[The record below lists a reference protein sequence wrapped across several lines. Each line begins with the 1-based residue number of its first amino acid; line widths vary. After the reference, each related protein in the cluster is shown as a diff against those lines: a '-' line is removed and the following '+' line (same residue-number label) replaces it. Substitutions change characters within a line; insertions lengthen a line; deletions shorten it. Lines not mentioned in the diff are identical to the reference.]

1 MNNYCIIM
9 AGGIGSR
16 FWPLSKDNHP
26 KQFLD
31 ILGTGKSFIR
41 STYERFSPVIP
52 DENFLVVTNK
62 AYKQMVLEHL
72 PMLHPDQ
79 VLCEPARRNTAPCI
93 AYAAYHIQSRCQDA
107 NIVVTPADHL
117 VTNEVEFQRIIRL
130 GFDFLAKN
138 QNALMT
144 IGIKP
149 SRPETGY
156 GYIQVPKMNAECG
169 MWNVECGIVADGN
182 NSTFSNV
189 VKVEMFKE
197 KPDYDTAVKFVAEGN
212 FFWNS
217 GIFLWT
223 LDGIMQ
229 AFKQYLPEMVEVFEK
244 GIYNF
249 GTPEEQDF
257 INDHFVDCPN
267 ISIDYGVMEKSSDTY
282 IIPADF
288 GWSDIGTWGS
298 LFTHA
303 IKDGDGNAMRG
314 KVVSVDNKNSV
325 INIEEGTEAL
335 VEGLEDYLVAYR
347 DHSLLVCKL
356 KDEQQIKVWIEGL
369 K

>member
-9 AGGIGSR
+9 AGGVGSR
-16 FWPLSKDNHP
+16 FWPLSKDNYP

-41 STYERFSPVIP
+41 STYERFSPLIP
-52 DENFLVVTNK
+52 DGNFLVVTNA
-62 AYKQMVLEHL
+62 AYKQLVLEHL
-72 PMLHPDQ
+72 PMLKPEQ

-93 AYAAYHIQSRCQDA
+93 AYACYRIQSQCSDA
-107 NIVVTPADHL
+107 RIVVTPADHL

-130 GFDFLAKN
+130 GFDFLAQN
-138 QNALMT
+138 QQALMT

-156 GYIQVPKMNAECG
+156 GYIQVDPRHCEERSDEA
-169 MWNVECGIVADGN
+169 IH
-182 NSTFSNV
+182 
-189 VKVEMFKE
+189 KVEMFKE

-212 FFWNS
+212 YFWNS

-223 LDGIMQ
+223 LQGILD
-229 AFKQYLPEMVEVFEK
+229 AFKRDLPDMVRLFDEGRDK
-244 GIYNF
+244 F
-249 GTPEEQDF
+249 GTAAEQDF
-257 INDHFVDCPN
+257 INARFLDCQN
-267 ISIDYGVMEKSSDTY
+267 ISIDYGIMEKSPDTY
-282 IIPADF
+282 TIPADF

-303 IKDGDGNAMRG
+303 QKDADGNALRG
-314 KVVSVDNKNSV
+314 RVVSVDNKNTLV
-325 INIEEGTEAL
+325 NIEEGTEAV
-335 VEGLEDYLVAYR
+335 VEGLEDCLVAYR
-347 DHSLLVCKL
+347 DHSLLVCRL
-356 KDEQQIKVWIEGL
+356 HDEQQIKVWIEGL

>member
-16 FWPLSKDNHP
+16 FWSLSKDNYP

-41 STYERFSPVIP
+41 STYERFSPIIP

-62 AYKQMVLEHL
+62 AYKHLVLEHL
-72 PMLHPDQ
+72 PMLRPDQ

-93 AYAAYHIQSRCQDA
+93 AYAAYHIQSRCTDA

-130 GFDFLAKN
+130 GFDFLS
-138 QNALMT
+138 QNPQALMT

-156 GYIQVPKMNAECG
+156 GYIQVPKQ
-169 MWNVECGIVADGN
+169 D
-182 NSTFSNV
+182 TLPKV
-189 VKVEMFKE
+189 VKVDRFKE
-197 KPDYDTAVKFVAEGN
+197 KPDYNTAVQFVNEGN
-212 FFWNS
+212 YFWNS

-223 LDGIMQ
+223 LNGIMQ

-244 GIYNF
+244 GVYNF

-267 ISIDYGVMEKSSDTY
+267 ISIDYGVMEKSPNTY
-282 IIPADF
+282 TIPADF

-303 IKDGDGNAMRG
+303 KKDEGGNALRG
-314 KVVSVDNKNSV
+314 KVVSVNNKNTI
-325 INIEEGTEAL
+325 INIEEGTEAV

-347 DHSLLVCKL
+347 DHSLLVCRL
-356 KDEQQIKVWIEGL
+356 HDEQQIKVWIEGL

>member
-1 MNNYCIIM
+1 M

-16 FWPLSKDNHP
+16 FWPLSKDNYP

-62 AYKQMVLEHL
+62 AYKHLVLEHL
-72 PMLHPDQ
+72 PMLKDDQ

-93 AYAAYHIQSRCQDA
+93 AYAAYHIQSRCSEA

-130 GFDFLAKN
+130 GFDFLSKN
-138 QNALMT
+138 PNALMT

-156 GYIQVPKMNAECG
+156 GYIQVPKQDNLPE
-169 MWNVECGIVADGN
+169 
-182 NSTFSNV
+182 V

-197 KPDYDTAVKFVAEGN
+197 KPNYETALKFVAEGN
-212 FFWNS
+212 YFWNS

-229 AFKQYLPEMVEVFEK
+229 AFKKYLPEMVEVFEK

-267 ISIDYGVMEKSSDTY
+267 ISIDYGVMEKSPNTY
-282 IIPADF
+282 TIPADF

-303 IKDGDGNAMRG
+303 KKDDNGNALRG
-314 KVVSVDNKNSV
+314 KVVSVDNHNTI
-325 INIEEGTEAL
+325 INIEEGTEA
-335 VEGLEDYLVAYR
+335 VVQGLEDYLVAYR

-356 KDEQQIKVWIEGL
+356 HDEQQIKVWIEGL

>member
-16 FWPLSKDNHP
+16 FWPLSKDNYP

-62 AYKQMVLEHL
+62 AYKQLVLEHL
-72 PMLHPDQ
+72 PMLRPDQ

-93 AYAAYHIQSRCQDA
+93 AYACYHIQSRCSDA

-117 VTNEVEFQRIIRL
+117 VTNEAEFQRVIRL
-130 GFDFLAKN
+130 GFDFLVQN
-138 QNALMT
+138 QQALMT

-156 GYIQVPKMNAECG
+156 GYIEVESLSRDTGITLLRRRN
-169 MWNVECGIVADGN
+169 NVMPVLR
-182 NSTFSNV
+182 
-189 VKVEMFKE
+189 FKE
-197 KPDYDTAVKFVAEGN
+197 KPDYATAERFLAAGN

-223 LDGIMQ
+223 LQGIMN
-229 AFKQYLPEMVEVFEK
+229 AFKTYLPEMVEVFEK
-244 GIYNF
+244 GIHHF

-267 ISIDYGVMEKSSDTY
+267 ISIDYGVMEKSPNTFT
-282 IIPADF
+282 IPADF

-298 LFTHA
+298 LFTHVN
-303 IKDGDGNAMRG
+303 KDDNGNALRG
-314 KVVSVDNKNSV
+314 KVVSVDNKNTI
-325 INIEEGTEAL
+325 INIEEGTEAV

-356 KDEQQIKVWIEGL
+356 HDEQQIKVWIESL
-369 K
+369 KS

>member
-1 MNNYCIIM
+1 MNNNYCIIM

-16 FWPLSKDNHP
+16 FWPLSKDNYP

-62 AYKQMVLEHL
+62 AYKQLVLEHL
-72 PMLHPDQ
+72 PMLKPDQ

-93 AYAAYHIQSRCQDA
+93 AYAAYHIQSCCKEA

-117 VTNEVEFQRIIRL
+117 VTNETEFQRIIRL
-130 GFDFLAKN
+130 GFDFLTKN
-138 QNALMT
+138 PYALMT

-156 GYIQVPKMNAECG
+156 GYIQVPKQDVLPE
-169 MWNVECGIVADGN
+169 
-182 NSTFSNV
+182 V

-197 KPDYDTAVKFVAEGN
+197 KPNYETAVKFVEDGN
-212 FFWNS
+212 YFWNS

-244 GIYNF
+244 GKHLF
-249 GTPEEQDF
+249 GTPKEQDF
-257 INDHFVDCPN
+257 ISEHFVDCPN
-267 ISIDYGVMEKSSDTY
+267 ISIDYGVMEKSPNTY
-282 IIPADF
+282 TIPADF

-303 IKDGDGNAMRG
+303 KKDNNGNALRG
-314 KVVSVDNKNSV
+314 KVVSVDNKNTI
-325 INIEEGTEAL
+325 INIEEGFEAV

-356 KDEQQIKVWIEGL
+356 HDEQQIKIWIEEL

>member
-16 FWPLSKDNHP
+16 FWPLSKDNYP

-41 STYERFSPVIP
+41 STYERFSPVVP

-62 AYKQMVLEHL
+62 AYKHLVVEQL
-72 PMLHPDQ
+72 PMLRPDQ

-93 AYAAYHIQSRCQDA
+93 AYAAYHIQSRCPEA

-117 VTNEVEFQRIIRL
+117 VTNEREFERIIRL
-130 GFDFLAKN
+130 GFDFLAK
-138 QNALMT
+138 QPQALMT

-156 GYIQVPKMNAECG
+156 GYIQVNPESRC
-169 MWNVECGIVADGN
+169 NVIPVLQ
-182 NSTFSNV
+182 
-189 VKVEMFKE
+189 FKE
-197 KPDYDTAVKFVAEGN
+197 KPDYDTAVKFVADGN
-212 FFWNS
+212 YFWNS

-223 LDGIMQ
+223 LDGIMS

-267 ISIDYGVMEKSSDTY
+267 ISIDYGVMEKSPNTY
-282 IIPADF
+282 TIPADF

-303 IKDGDGNAMRG
+303 QKDENGNALRG
-314 KVVSVDNKNSV
+314 KVVSVDNKNTI
-325 INIEEGTEAL
+325 INIEDGTEAV
-335 VEGLEDYLVAYR
+335 VEGLDDFLVAYR
-347 DHSLLVCKL
+347 DHSLLVCRL
-356 KDEQQIKVWIEGL
+356 HDEQQIKVWIEGL

>member
-1 MNNYCIIM
+1 MQNYCIIM

-16 FWPLSKDNHP
+16 FWPLSKDNYP

-41 STYERFSPVIP
+41 STYERFHPVIP
-52 DENFLVVTNK
+52 DENFLVVTNA
-62 AYKQMVLEHL
+62 AYKHLVLEHL
-72 PMLHPDQ
+72 PMLKPEQ

-93 AYAAYHIQSRCQDA
+93 AYACYRIQSQCQDA

-117 VTNEVEFQRIIRL
+117 VTNETEFQRVIRL
-130 GFDFLAKN
+130 GFEFLR
-138 QNALMT
+138 QHPRALMT

-156 GYIQVPKMNAECG
+156 GYVQVEKTEDRRQKTEDRRQKAEE
-169 MWNVECGIVADGN
+169 VE
-182 NSTFSNV
+182 
-189 VKVEMFKE
+189 KVTCFKE
-197 KPDYDTAVKFVAEGN
+197 KPDFETAVRFVQEGN
-212 FFWNS
+212 YFWNS

-223 LDGIMQ
+223 LEGIMD
-229 AFKQYLPEMVEVFEK
+229 AFRRDLPEMVQLFDEGK
-244 GIYNF
+244 DLF
-249 GTPEEQDF
+249 GTDSEQAF
-257 INDHFVDCPN
+257 INRRFLDCQN
-267 ISIDYGVMEKSSDTY
+267 ISIDYGIMEKSPDTY
-282 IIPADF
+282 TIPADF

-303 IKDGDGNAMRG
+303 PKDDHGNALRG
-314 KVVSVDNKNSV
+314 KVVSVNNKNTIV
-325 INIEEGTEAL
+325 NIEEGTEAV
-335 VEGLEDYLVAYR
+335 VEGLEDCLVAYR

-356 KDEQQIKVWIEGL
+356 HDEQQIKIWIEGL

>member
-16 FWPLSKDNHP
+16 FWPLSKDNYP

-31 ILGTGKSFIR
+31 ILGTGKSFIQ

-62 AYKQMVLEHL
+62 AYKQLVLEHL

-93 AYAAYHIQSRCQDA
+93 AYAAYHIQSRCKEA

-130 GFDFLAKN
+130 GFDFLANK

-156 GYIQVPKMNAECG
+156 GYIQCG
-169 MWNVECGIVADGN
+169 SRRDEVGSRNEE
-182 NSTFSNV
+182 V

-197 KPDYDTAVKFVAEGN
+197 KPDYETAVKFVSEGN
-212 FFWNS
+212 YLWNS

-244 GIYNF
+244 GNNDF
-249 GTPEEQDF
+249 GTANEQAF
-257 INDHFVDCPN
+257 IDAHFIESPN
-267 ISIDYGVMEKSSDTY
+267 ISIDYGVMEKSPNTFT
-282 IIPADF
+282 IPADF

-303 IKDGDGNAMRG
+303 KKDENGNAKRG
-314 KVVSVDNKNSV
+314 KVVSVDNKNTI
-325 INIEEGTEAL
+325 INIEEGTEAV
-335 VEGLEDYLVAYR
+335 VEGLEDYLVAFR
-347 DHSLLVCKL
+347 DHSLLVCRL

>member
-1 MNNYCIIM
+1 M

-16 FWPLSKDNHP
+16 FWPLSKDNYP

-62 AYKQMVLEHL
+62 AYKQLVLEHL
-72 PMLHPDQ
+72 PMLRPDQ

-93 AYAAYHIQSRCQDA
+93 AYAAYHIQSQCKNA

-117 VTNEVEFQRIIRL
+117 VTNETEFQRIIRL
-130 GFDFLAKN
+130 GFDFLTKN
-138 QNALMT
+138 PNALMT

-156 GYIQVPKMNAECG
+156 GYIQVPKQDVLPE
-169 MWNVECGIVADGN
+169 
-182 NSTFSNV
+182 V

-197 KPDYDTAVKFVAEGN
+197 KPDYETAVKFVAEGN
-212 FFWNS
+212 YFWNS

-244 GIYNF
+244 GIYKF

-267 ISIDYGVMEKSSDTY
+267 ISIDYGVMEKSPNTFT
-282 IIPADF
+282 IPADF

-303 IKDGDGNAMRG
+303 RKDEDGNALRG
-314 KVVSVDNKNSV
+314 KVVSVDNQNTI
-325 INIEEGTEAL
+325 INIEDGTEAV

-347 DHSLLVCKL
+347 DHSLLVCRL
-356 KDEQQIKVWIEGL
+356 KDEQQIKIWIEGL

>member
-1 MNNYCIIM
+1 MNNFCIIM

-16 FWPLSKDNHP
+16 FWPLSKDNYP

-41 STYERFSPVIP
+41 STFERFCPLIP
-52 DENFLVVTNK
+52 DENFIVVTNA
-62 AYKQMVLEHL
+62 AYKDLVLQHL
-72 PMLHPDQ
+72 PELHPDQ

-93 AYAAYHIQSRCQDA
+93 AYAIYHILSRCREA

-117 VTNEVEFQRIIRL
+117 VTNEAQFQRVIL
-130 GFDFLAKN
+130 SGFHFLMEKP
-138 QNALMT
+138 QALMT

-156 GYIQVPKMNAECG
+156 GYIQVPKAERLP
-169 MWNVECGIVADGN
+169 E
-182 NSTFSNV
+182 V

-223 LDGIMQ
+223 LDGIMK
-229 AFKQYLPEMVEVFEK
+229 AYKQYLHEIVSVFDQ
-244 GIYNF
+244 GCLYI
-249 GTPEEQDF
+249 GTSKEQEF
-257 INDHFVDCPN
+257 IDGHFTDCPN
-267 ISIDYGVMEKSSDTY
+267 ISIDYGIMEKSPNTY
-282 IIPADF
+282 TIPADF

-298 LFTHA
+298 LYTHA
-303 IKDGDGNAMRG
+303 QKDDNGNALRG
-314 KVVSVDNKNSV
+314 KVVAIDDKNCIV
-325 INIEEGTEAL
+325 NIEDGTEA
-335 VEGLEDYLVAYR
+335 VIQGLENCLVAYR
-347 DHSLLVCKL
+347 DHSLLVCNL
-356 KDEQQIKVWIEGL
+356 KDEQQIKIWIEGL

>member
-16 FWPLSKDNHP
+16 FWPLSKDNYP

-62 AYKQMVLEHL
+62 AYKHLVLEHL
-72 PMLHPDQ
+72 PMLRPDQ

-93 AYAAYHIQSRCQDA
+93 AYAAYHIQSRCSDA

-117 VTNEVEFQRIIRL
+117 VTNETEFQRIIRL
-130 GFDFLAKN
+130 GFDFLAK
-138 QNALMT
+138 QPNALMT

-156 GYIQVPKMNAECG
+156 GYIQVPKQDLLPE
-169 MWNVECGIVADGN
+169 
-182 NSTFSNV
+182 V

-212 FFWNS
+212 YFWNS

-223 LDGIMQ
+223 LDGIMK

-267 ISIDYGVMEKSSDTY
+267 ISLTPTPSPPTLAGATSAHGVRCSPTPRKTKMATPNAARWSRWTTKTPLSTSRKAPKPWWKAWKTIWWPIATTPSSSVASTTSNKSKS
-282 IIPADF
+282 
-288 GWSDIGTWGS
+288 GS
-298 LFTHA
+298 
-303 IKDGDGNAMRG
+303 
-314 KVVSVDNKNSV
+314 KV
-325 INIEEGTEAL
+325 
-335 VEGLEDYLVAYR
+335 
-347 DHSLLVCKL
+347 
-356 KDEQQIKVWIEGL
+356 
-369 K
+369 

>member
-16 FWPLSKDNHP
+16 FWPLSKDNYP

-62 AYKQMVLEHL
+62 AYKHLVLEHL
-72 PMLHPDQ
+72 PMLKPDQ
-79 VLCEPARRNTAPCI
+79 VLCEPTRRNTAPCI
-93 AYAAYHIQSRCQDA
+93 AYAAYHIQSRCKDA
-107 NIVVTPADHL
+107 NIVITPADHL
-117 VTNEVEFQRIIRL
+117 VTNETEFQRIIRL
-130 GFDFLAKN
+130 GFGFLTQKP
-138 QNALMT
+138 QALMT

-156 GYIQVPKMNAECG
+156 GYIEVPKQ
-169 MWNVECGIVADGN
+169 NVLPE
-182 NSTFSNV
+182 V

-212 FFWNS
+212 YFWNS

-229 AFKQYLPEMVEVFEK
+229 AFKTYLPEMVEVFEK
-244 GIYNF
+244 GIFNF

-257 INDHFVDCPN
+257 INDHFTDCPN
-267 ISIDYGVMEKSSDTY
+267 ISIDYGVMEKSPNTFT
-282 IIPADF
+282 IPADF

-303 IKDGDGNAMRG
+303 RKDENGNALRG
-314 KVVSVDNKNSV
+314 KVVSVDNKNTIV
-325 INIEEGTEAL
+325 NIEEGTEAV

-356 KDEQQIKVWIEGL
+356 HDEQQIKVWIEGL

>member
-1 MNNYCIIM
+1 M

-16 FWPLSKDNHP
+16 FWPLSKDNYP

-62 AYKQMVLEHL
+62 AYKQLVLEHL
-72 PMLHPDQ
+72 PMLKPDQ

-93 AYAAYHIQSRCQDA
+93 AYAAYHIQSYCKDA
-107 NIVVTPADHL
+107 NIIVTPADHL

-130 GFDFLAKN
+130 GFDFLAKTP
-138 QNALMT
+138 NALMT

-156 GYIQVPKMNAECG
+156 GYIQVPKQDTLPE
-169 MWNVECGIVADGN
+169 
-182 NSTFSNV
+182 V

-197 KPDYDTAVKFVAEGN
+197 KPDYNTAVKFVSEGN
-212 FFWNS
+212 YLWNS

-229 AFKQYLPEMVEVFEK
+229 AFRKYLPDMVEVFEK
-244 GIYNF
+244 GKNNF
-249 GTPEEQDF
+249 GTANEQVF
-257 INDHFVDCPN
+257 IDAHFVESPN
-267 ISIDYGVMEKSSDTY
+267 ISIDYGVMEKSPNTFT
-282 IIPADF
+282 IPADF

-303 IKDGDGNAMRG
+303 KKDDNGNAKRG
-314 KVVSVDNKNSV
+314 KIVSVDNKNTI
-325 INIEEGTEAL
+325 INIEEGTEAI

-356 KDEQQIKVWIEGL
+356 QDEQQIKVWIEGL

>member
-16 FWPLSKDNHP
+16 FWPLSKDNYP

-41 STYERFSPVIP
+41 STYERFSPIIP

-62 AYKQMVLEHL
+62 AYKQLVLEHL
-72 PMLHPDQ
+72 PMLRPDQ

-93 AYAAYHIQSRCQDA
+93 AYACYHIQSQCPNV

-130 GFDFLAKN
+130 GFDFLAQN
-138 QNALMT
+138 QQALMT

-156 GYIQVPKMNAECG
+156 GYIQVPKQEAWPE
-169 MWNVECGIVADGN
+169 
-182 NSTFSNV
+182 V
-189 VKVEMFKE
+189 VKVKVFKE
-197 KPDYDTAVKFVAEGN
+197 KPDYDTAVKFVSEGN
-212 FFWNS
+212 YFWNS

-223 LDGIMQ
+223 LQGIMN
-229 AFKQYLPEMVEVFEK
+229 AFKTYLPEMVEVFEK
-244 GIYNF
+244 GSHHF

-267 ISIDYGVMEKSSDTY
+267 ISIDYGVMEKSPNTY
-282 IIPADF
+282 TIPADF

-303 IKDGDGNAMRG
+303 SKDNQGNAIRG
-314 KVVSVDNKNSV
+314 KVVSVDNKNTIV
-325 INIEEGTEAL
+325 NIEESTEA
-335 VEGLEDYLVAYR
+335 VIEGLEDYLVAYR
-347 DHSLLVCKL
+347 DHSLLVCRL
-356 KDEQQIKVWIEGL
+356 HDEQQIKNWIEEL

>member
-1 MNNYCIIM
+1 MNNNYCIIM

-16 FWPLSKDNHP
+16 FWPLSKDNYP

-41 STYERFSPVIP
+41 STYERFSPAIP

-62 AYKQMVLEHL
+62 AYKQLVLEHL
-72 PMLHPDQ
+72 PMLKPDQ

-93 AYAAYHIQSRCQDA
+93 AYAAYHIQSCCKEA

-117 VTNEVEFQRIIRL
+117 VTNETEFQRIIRL
-130 GFDFLAKN
+130 GFDFLTKH

-156 GYIQVPKMNAECG
+156 GYIQVPKQDVLPE
-169 MWNVECGIVADGN
+169 
-182 NSTFSNV
+182 V

-197 KPDYDTAVKFVAEGN
+197 KPNYETAVKFVAEGN
-212 FFWNS
+212 YFWNS

-244 GIYNF
+244 GKHLF
-249 GTPEEQDF
+249 GTPKEQDF
-257 INDHFVDCPN
+257 ISEHFVDCPN
-267 ISIDYGVMEKSSDTY
+267 ISIDYGVMEKSPNTY
-282 IIPADF
+282 TIPADF

-303 IKDGDGNAMRG
+303 KKDNNGNALRG
-314 KVVSVDNKNSV
+314 KVVSVDNKNSI
-325 INIEEGTEAL
+325 INIEEGFEAV

-356 KDEQQIKVWIEGL
+356 HDEQQIKIWIEGL

>member
-1 MNNYCIIM
+1 MNNNYCIIM

-16 FWPLSKDNHP
+16 FWPLSKDNYP

-62 AYKQMVLEHL
+62 AYKHLVLEHL
-72 PMLHPDQ
+72 PMLKDDQ

-93 AYAAYHIQSRCQDA
+93 AYAAYHIQSRCAEA

-117 VTNEVEFQRIIRL
+117 VTNETEFQRIIRL

-156 GYIQVPKMNAECG
+156 GYIQVPKQNTLPE
-169 MWNVECGIVADGN
+169 
-182 NSTFSNV
+182 V

-197 KPDYDTAVKFVAEGN
+197 KPNYETALKFVAEGN

-223 LDGIMQ
+223 LDGIMK
-229 AFKQYLPEMVEVFEK
+229 AFREYLPEMVEVFEK

-267 ISIDYGVMEKSSDTY
+267 ISIDYGVMEKSPNTY
-282 IIPADF
+282 TIPADF

-303 IKDGDGNAMRG
+303 KKDDCGNALRG
-314 KVVSVDNKNSV
+314 KVVSVGNKNTI
-325 INIEEGTEAL
+325 INIEEGTEAV
-335 VEGLEDYLVAYR
+335 VEGLEEYLVAYR

-356 KDEQQIKVWIEGL
+356 HDEQQIKVWIEGL

>member
-16 FWPLSKDNHP
+16 FWPLSKDNYP

-62 AYKQMVLEHL
+62 AYQQLVLEHL
-72 PMLHPDQ
+72 PMLRPDQ

-93 AYAAYHIQSRCQDA
+93 AYAAYHIQSRCSDA

-117 VTNEVEFQRIIRL
+117 VTNETEFQRIIRL
-130 GFDFLAKN
+130 GFDFLAK
-138 QNALMT
+138 QPNALMT

-156 GYIQVPKMNAECG
+156 GYIQVPKQDLLPE
-169 MWNVECGIVADGN
+169 
-182 NSTFSNV
+182 V

-212 FFWNS
+212 YFWNS

-223 LDGIMQ
+223 LDGIMK
-229 AFKQYLPEMVEVFEK
+229 AFQQYLPEMVEVFEK

-267 ISIDYGVMEKSSDTY
+267 ISIDYGVMEKSPNTY
-282 IIPADF
+282 TIPADF

-303 IKDGDGNAMRG
+303 RKDEGGNALRG
-314 KVVSVDNKNSV
+314 KVVSVGNKNTI
-325 INIEEGTEAL
+325 INIEEGTEAV

-356 KDEQQIKVWIEGL
+356 HDEQQIKVWIEGL

>member
-16 FWPLSKDNHP
+16 FWPLSKDNYP

-31 ILGTGKSFIR
+31 ILGTGKSFIQ
-41 STYERFSPVIP
+41 STYERFSPIIP

-62 AYKQMVLEHL
+62 AYKQLVLEHL
-72 PMLHPDQ
+72 PMLKPDQ

-93 AYAAYHIQSRCQDA
+93 AYAAYHIQSRCKEA

-130 GFDFLAKN
+130 GFDFLTKN

-156 GYIQVPKMNAECG
+156 GYIQCG
-169 MWNVECGIVADGN
+169 SRRDEVGSRNEE
-182 NSTFSNV
+182 V

-197 KPDYDTAVKFVAEGN
+197 KPDYETAVKFVSEGN
-212 FFWNS
+212 YLWNS

-244 GIYNF
+244 GKNDF
-249 GTPEEQDF
+249 GTANEQAF
-257 INDHFVDCPN
+257 IDAHFIESPN
-267 ISIDYGVMEKSSDTY
+267 ISIDYGVMEKSPNTFT
-282 IIPADF
+282 IPADF

-303 IKDGDGNAMRG
+303 KKDENGNAKRG
-314 KVVSVDNKNSV
+314 KVVSVDNKNTI
-325 INIEEGTEAL
+325 INIEEGTEAV

-347 DHSLLVCKL
+347 DHSLLVCRL

>member
-16 FWPLSKDNHP
+16 FWPLSKDNYP

-62 AYKQMVLEHL
+62 AYKHLVLEHL
-72 PMLHPDQ
+72 PMLRPDQ

-93 AYAAYHIQSRCQDA
+93 AYAAYHIQSRCSDA

-117 VTNEVEFQRIIRL
+117 VTNETEFQRIIRL

-138 QNALMT
+138 PQALMT

-156 GYIQVPKMNAECG
+156 GYIQVPKQ
-169 MWNVECGIVADGN
+169 GILPE
-182 NSTFSNV
+182 V

-197 KPDYDTAVKFVAEGN
+197 KPNYETALKFVAEGN
-212 FFWNS
+212 YFWNS

-223 LDGIMQ
+223 LEGIMQ
-229 AFKQYLPEMVEVFEK
+229 AFRQYLPEMVEVFEK

-267 ISIDYGVMEKSSDTY
+267 ISIDYGVMEKSPNTY
-282 IIPADF
+282 TIPADF

-303 IKDGDGNAMRG
+303 KKDEAGNAKRG
-314 KVVSVDNKNSV
+314 KVVSVDNKNTI
-325 INIEEGTEAL
+325 INIEEGTEAV

-356 KDEQQIKVWIEGL
+356 HDEQQIKVWIEGL

>member
-16 FWPLSKDNHP
+16 FWPLSKDNYP

-62 AYKQMVLEHL
+62 AYKHLVLEHL
-72 PMLHPDQ
+72 PMLRPDQ

-93 AYAAYHIQSRCQDA
+93 AYAAYHIQSRCSDA

-117 VTNEVEFQRIIRL
+117 VTNETEFQRIIRL
-130 GFDFLAKN
+130 GFDFLAK
-138 QNALMT
+138 QPNALMT

-156 GYIQVPKMNAECG
+156 GYIQVPKQDLLPE
-169 MWNVECGIVADGN
+169 
-182 NSTFSNV
+182 V

-197 KPDYDTAVKFVAEGN
+197 KPDFDTAVKFVAEGN
-212 FFWNS
+212 YFWNS

-223 LDGIMQ
+223 LDGIMK
-229 AFKQYLPEMVEVFEK
+229 AFQQYLPEMVEVFEK

-267 ISIDYGVMEKSSDTY
+267 ISIDYGVMEKSPNTY
-282 IIPADF
+282 TIPADF

-303 IKDGDGNAMRG
+303 KKDENDYAKRG
-314 KVVSVDNKNSV
+314 KVVSVDNKNTI
-325 INIEEGTEAL
+325 INIEEGTEAV

-347 DHSLLVCKL
+347 DHSLLVCRL
-356 KDEQQIKVWIEGL
+356 HDEQQIKVWIEGL